1 VRAYCHTLTH
11 SQSETGKTGMPKRS
25 WKRSKRRASSR
36 KRQSLVRLIKR
47 LWKQDWIRGGI
58 IGLLLVVLAI
68 NLSVRILGKSATF
81 PLDPFHLLDKSKAL
95 VALAW
100 HGMIGAPQL
109 TEREIR
115 LLLHQL
121 AAHHKIPP
129 SLVLAVAEAESGFM
143 PVRISR
149 AGAMGLMQLMPETA
163 SELGVG
169 DPYDAGQNAG
179 GGVRYLAQLY
189 SRYHGDIRRVA
200 AAYNAGHGNVPT
212 SGSFRMGRE
221 TSAYVARVQHRIA
234 FYRPL
239 DAKR

>member
-1 VRAYCHTLTH
+1 
-11 SQSETGKTGMPKRS
+11 MPRRS

-36 KRQSLVRLIKR
+36 KSQSLTRLIKR
-47 LWKQDWIRGGI
+47 LWKQDWIRAGI
-58 IGLLLVVLAI
+58 IGLLLVVLTI
-68 NLSVRILGKSATF
+68 NLSVRFLGKSAGF

-100 HGMIGAPQL
+100 HAVIGAPQP

-129 SLVLAVAEAESGFM
+129 SLALAVAEAESGFM
-143 PVRISR
+143 PVRISP

-163 SELGVG
+163 SDLGVG
-169 DPYDAGQNAG
+169 DPYDARQNAA

-189 SRYHGDIRRVA
+189 SRYQGDIRRVT

-212 SGSFRMGRE
+212 SGTFRMRRQ
-221 TSAYVARVQHRIA
+221 TSAYVARVQSRIA
-234 FYRPL
+234 FYRTL
-239 DAKR
+239 DANR